1 MGLNQKAEKKNA
13 GGIEEAKR
21 RIRESIRYNQPDFW
35 LLLAIIMLLGLG
47 TMMVFSASSASAYS
61 LNSQSNAYTILKK
74 QLIFAVLGVGAML
87 FVSMIDY
94 KVVARF
100 TIPFFALC
108 IALLVLVKLIGTTH
122 NNAKRWL
129 NFGIEFQP
137 SELYKIAVILFLA
150 YVFSKPR
157 LSYKAVRLLGILIY
171 IVPVGIGIG
180 LIALQPHISCVLIV
194 GMVMVAMM
202 FAGRVKLPTYLC
214 MGACAVLL
222 AVIVF
227 ATKSVNFEYIAERF
241 TTFLDPEHDTSG
253 DSYQIMQSLYAI
265 SSGGLFGKGFGK
277 GVQKYLYLPEPYN
290 DFILSI
296 LAEELG
302 FFGVTLVLGLFAL
315 FIWRG
320 YKIARNAP
328 DKFSSL
334 TAFGIT
340 TLITVQVLMN
350 VAVVTSSMPV
360 TGISLPFFSYGGTSL
375 VILLASMGILLNISK
390 QSHYEKF

>member
-1 MGLNQKAEKKNA
+1 
-13 GGIEEAKR
+13 
-21 RIRESIRYNQPDFW
+21 
-35 LLLAIIMLLGLG
+35 
-47 TMMVFSASSASAYS
+47 
-61 LNSQSNAYTILKK
+61 
-74 QLIFAVLGVGAML
+74 ML
-87 FVSMIDY
+87 FVSLIDY
-94 KVVARF
+94 KVLARL
-100 TIPFFALC
+100 TIPFFAGC

-150 YVFSKPR
+150 YVFSKPGIA
-157 LSYKAVRLLGILIY
+157 YKAVRLLGILIY
-171 IVPVGIGIG
+171 IVPVAIGIG
-180 LIALQPHISCVLIV
+180 LIALQPHISCVLII

-214 MGACAVLL
+214 MGVCAALL
-222 AVIVF
+222 VVIVF
-227 ATKSVNFEYIAERF
+227 ATKSVDFSYIAERL
-241 TTFLDPEHDTSG
+241 TTFRDPEHDTSG

-265 SSGGLFGKGFGK
+265 SSGGLFGKGFGQ

-302 FFGVTLVLGLFAL
+302 FVGVTLVLGLFSL

-320 YKIARNAP
+320 YKIARSAP

-375 VILLASMGILLNISK
+375 VILLGSMGILLNISK

>member
-1 MGLNQKAEKKNA
+1 MSLHHKAVEKNTGGL
-13 GGIEEAKR
+13 EEAKR
-21 RIRESIRYNQPDFW
+21 RVRESIRYNQPDFW

-61 LNSQSNAYTILKK
+61 LTSQSNAYTILKK
-74 QLIFAVLGVGAML
+74 QLMFAILGIVAML

-94 KVVARF
+94 KVLARF

-108 IALLVLVKLIGTTH
+108 IGLLVLVKLIGTTH

-171 IVPVGIGIG
+171 IVPVGVGIG

-214 MGACAVLL
+214 MGACAGLL
-222 AVIVF
+222 AVIV
-227 ATKSVNFEYIAERF
+227 
-241 TTFLDPEHDTSG
+241 
-253 DSYQIMQSLYAI
+253 
-265 SSGGLFGKGFGK
+265 
-277 GVQKYLYLPEPYN
+277 
-290 DFILSI
+290 
-296 LAEELG
+296 
-302 FFGVTLVLGLFAL
+302 
-315 FIWRG
+315 
-320 YKIARNAP
+320 
-328 DKFSSL
+328 
-334 TAFGIT
+334 
-340 TLITVQVLMN
+340 
-350 VAVVTSSMPV
+350 
-360 TGISLPFFSYGGTSL
+360 
-375 VILLASMGILLNISK
+375 
-390 QSHYEKF
+390 